1 MKFIMRLKNCKE
13 LESNI
18 REGRGIRSNED
29 LRMSYIKELVERGKK
44 SGVLTYKEIVDTFE
58 EVDMDPDQID
68 KIYEYLETKGIEVI
82 GAAEAD
88 IEIPSIEDEEA
99 EEVELDI
106 SIPEGIS
113 IDDPVR
119 MYLKEIGKVPLLVS
133 TKKLSW
139 QRE

>member
-1 MKFIMRLKNCKE
+1 M
-13 LESNI
+13 
-18 REGRGIRSNED
+18 SNEE

-88 IEIPSIEDEEA
+88 IEIPSIEDEEE

-106 SIPEGIS
+106 TVPEGIS

-119 MYLKEIGKVPLLVS
+119 MYLKEIGKVPLVGL
-133 TKKLSW
+133 K
-139 QRE
+139 